1 MPRIAIFGGTGYLA
15 SIIKNQNNYKK
26 NKYIFF
32 SRKKNSK
39 NYINFSNF
47 EKNVSFF
54 KKIDFIIHLVGPSQ
68 NQIKKKNSLGVEK
81 NKITTKICDLCI
93 SHNIKL
99 IYISSMQIYEN
110 YGKSNLSI
118 NSKINLRSFYAKSH
132 YESERIILKKF
143 FNYKHMFTILRMGN
157 VFGYRK
163 YVDLRE
169 LNNNIIHDFCRLAL
183 KQNFF
188 LVKNGSI
195 QRTFIP
201 SQMFINVI
209 NYTIIK
215 RIFNNSIINISYKN
229 YNLKDIALIIQK
241 RFKLIFNSS
250 ISVKIKKFKYKKKFS
265 VYSNHNYKF
274 KFIVKKIYDEVDQVL
289 KNIK

>member
-250 ISVKIKKFKYKKKFS
+250 ISVKIKKFKYEKKFS